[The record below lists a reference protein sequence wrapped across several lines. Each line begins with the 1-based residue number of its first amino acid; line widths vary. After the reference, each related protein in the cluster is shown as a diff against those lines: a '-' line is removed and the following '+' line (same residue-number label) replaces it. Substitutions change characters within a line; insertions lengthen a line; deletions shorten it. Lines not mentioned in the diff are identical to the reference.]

1 MDWRQ
6 GNIAPIFKKGD
17 KHKPSNYRP
26 VSLTSIWSKLIEHIV
41 FSNVRRHLDT
51 HNILAEEQHGFRS
64 KRSCES
70 QLITFVQELFNK
82 VAGGGQVDTVVL
94 DFSKAFDKVPHARL
108 LNKLDFYGIRSKT
121 HDWVGAFLNKRQ
133 HRVVLDGFL
142 SNTAEVLSGV
152 PQGTVL
158 GPTLFLIFIND
169 LPQSVN
175 SSVRLFADDCVL
187 YREIRCRQDTV
198 TLQQDLYALHRWE
211 QLWLMEFNPGKCFVL
226 NITRKRNRLRNSYRL
241 HSTELQTVETTSY
254 LGIEISNTLNWS
266 PHIDKVTKKG
276 NRSLGFVKQNIKKQA
291 ILTLKHSHIIL
302 SSVPFSNTPV
312 KYGIHTPKKIFKNSN
327 QYNAGQQDM

>member
-26 VSLTSIWSKLIEHIV
+26 VSLISICSKLIEHIV
-41 FSNVRRHLDT
+41 SNVRRHLDT

-70 QLITFVQELFNK
+70 QLITFVQELLNK
-82 VAGGGQVDTVVL
+82 VAGGGQVDAVVL

-108 LNKLDFYGIRSKT
+108 MNKLEFYGIRSKT

-133 HRVVLDGFL
+133 QRVVLDDFSSNIIIIIIL
-142 SNTAEVLSGV
+142 NTAEVLSGV
-152 PQGTVL
+152 PQGTVP

-187 YREIRCRQDTV
+187 YREIRCKQDTV
-198 TLQQDLYALHRWE
+198 TLQQDLDALHR
-211 QLWLMEFNPGKCFVL
+211 
-226 NITRKRNRLRNSYRL
+226 
-241 HSTELQTVETTSY
+241 
-254 LGIEISNTLNWS
+254 
-266 PHIDKVTKKG
+266 
-276 NRSLGFVKQNIKKQA
+276 
-291 ILTLKHSHIIL
+291 
-302 SSVPFSNTPV
+302 
-312 KYGIHTPKKIFKNSN
+312 
-327 QYNAGQQDM
+327 